1 MNTSPLNEK
10 LSLRPD
16 QERRQGQADAALP
29 HLPEWN
35 EYLLRLVEKGK
46 SPADYYLR
54 CPLTPFNGTQSLP
67 IFRKKVLSTEGA
79 SGGSAE
85 IAYPSYPRWSTV
97 AIERKEEFD
106 CLEKVFFLVDGF

>member
-1 MNTSPLNEK
+1 MRTS
-10 LSLRPD
+10 LSLLSRSVL
-16 QERRQGQADAALP
+16 ET
-29 HLPEWN
+29 N
-35 EYLLRLVEKGK
+35 YLSESKVM
-46 SPADYYLR
+46 
-54 CPLTPFNGTQSLP
+54 P

>member
-46 SPADYYLR
+46 SPRGELEVAFQIIQM
-54 CPLTPFNGTQSLP
+54 LTP
-67 IFRKKVLSTEGA
+67 
-79 SGGSAE
+79 
-85 IAYPSYPRWSTV
+85 
-97 AIERKEEFD
+97 
-106 CLEKVFFLVDGF
+106 DGML

>member
-16 QERRQGQADAALP
+16 KEKRQGQADVALP

-46 SPADYYLR
+46 ILAGYEL
-54 CPLTPFNGTQSLP
+54 
-67 IFRKKVLSTEGA
+67 VL
-79 SGGSAE
+79 
-85 IAYPSYPRWSTV
+85 I
-97 AIERKEEFD
+97 
-106 CLEKVFFLVDGF
+106 

>member
-1 MNTSPLNEK
+1 MSRVQILSSLPITSPMGSNEGSIEIDSNWTKFRVSFFYMHAVQKSSSPLNEK

-46 SPADYYLR
+46 SPAGNWTVTLLNHYM
-54 CPLTPFNGTQSLP
+54 
-67 IFRKKVLSTEGA
+67 TEK
-79 SGGSAE
+79 S
-85 IAYPSYPRWSTV
+85 I
-97 AIERKEEFD
+97 
-106 CLEKVFFLVDGF
+106 L